1 MPILIPLVF
10 ELLARP
16 FAGDTTGNGETFT
29 DTLLDCL
36 ADAYKGLFLVTPNS
50 FWGKSVLGAWQYTAW
65 HLCCS
70 GYDYLAIE
78 VN

>member
-50 FWGKSVLGAWQYTAW
+50 FWGKSVLHIHVSTSLDNNELTPAA
-65 HLCCS
+65 
-70 GYDYLAIE
+70 
-78 VN
+78 